1 MAISP
6 TEDASGRVLARPADF
21 AMNSN
26 PGKCRPEVDSDQTA
40 RQRKARRTVLI
51 LALVSVGFYV
61 VFFLEHLFF

>member
-1 MAISP
+1 
-6 TEDASGRVLARPADF
+6 
-21 AMNSN
+21 MNSS
-26 PGKCRPEVDSDQTA
+26 PGKRRPEVDSDQAA